1 MKKYSKYKDSGI
13 KWIGEIPEHWDAVP
27 IYAIANEFTKGQGIT
42 KEQVYTDGN
51 TPCVRYGEIYS
62 KYENSFDKCKSM
74 TKIEDIS
81 NPTYFGYG
89 DALFAGTG
97 ELIEEIGKSIV
108 YLGNQKCL
116 AGGDIIVLKHN
127 QNPKFLSYCLNS
139 IPVQSQKS
147 YGKSKLKVVHISKDK
162 IKRVV
167 IALPSMKEQEIISE
181 YLDHKT
187 SLIDHFILKAQN
199 EISLL
204 NELKQAEIAHMV
216 TCGINP
222 NVPMK
227 DSGIAWI
234 GKIPEEWEIKR
245 IAILFSENKNKNT
258 DYEFHRALK
267 FNYGRLIPKNETG
280 DISELKDT
288 YTAYTKIKKN
298 DIAINCLNLNYD
310 FISQRVA
317 IAREDGILTS
327 AYLIMSPRQGVNAE
341 YYNYFFKSMD
351 NKKLFHGMGTGIRLT
366 LSYSELKKQYVIVP
380 PVEEQSA
387 IVAAIEVLNS
397 KVDNLTS
404 QLKKQISCLQEL
416 KQRVISDAV
425 TGKIDV
431 RDYNN

>member
-1 MKKYSKYKDSGI
+1 VRIAKLFSENKI
-13 KWIGEIPEHWDAVP
+13 KNSDYEFSHALKFNYGNLIPKGEEGDVSDLKETYIAYTKINKADIAINCLNLNYDFVSQRV
-27 IYAIANEFTKGQGIT
+27 AIAKENGIIT
-42 KEQVYTDGN
+42 SAYLILSPRNGV
-51 TPCVRYGEIYS
+51 
-62 KYENSFDKCKSM
+62 NS
-74 TKIEDIS
+74 EYY
-81 NPTYFGYG
+81 NYFFKAM
-89 DALFAGTG
+89 DNRKLFHGMGTG
-97 ELIEEIGKSIV
+97 IRLTLSYSELKKHNVCVPSQMEQQTIVLFLNEEIARIND
-108 YLGNQKCL
+108 L
-116 AGGDIIVLKHN
+116 
-127 QNPKFLSYCLNS
+127 
-139 IPVQSQKS
+139 
-147 YGKSKLKVVHISKDK
+147 
-162 IKRVV
+162 
-167 IALPSMKEQEIISE
+167 ISE
-181 YLDHKT
+181 AEK
-187 SLIDHFILKAQN
+187 

-341 YYNYFFKSMD
+341 YYN
-351 NKKLFHGMGTGIRLT
+351 
-366 LSYSELKKQYVIVP
+366 
-380 PVEEQSA
+380 
-387 IVAAIEVLNS
+387 
-397 KVDNLTS
+397 
-404 QLKKQISCLQEL
+404 
-416 KQRVISDAV
+416 
-425 TGKIDV
+425 
-431 RDYNN
+431 

>member
-1 MKKYSKYKDSGI
+1 MKAYPKYIESGES
-13 KWIGEIPEHWDAVP
+13 WIGAIPEGWRIVRIAKLFSENKIKNSDYEFSHALKFNYGNLIPKGEEGDVSDLKETYIAYTKINKADIAINCLNLNYDFVSQRV
-27 IYAIANEFTKGQGIT
+27 AIAKENGIIT
-42 KEQVYTDGN
+42 SAYLILSPRNGV
-51 TPCVRYGEIYS
+51 
-62 KYENSFDKCKSM
+62 NS
-74 TKIEDIS
+74 EYY
-81 NPTYFGYG
+81 NYFFKAM
-89 DALFAGTG
+89 DNRKLFHGMGTG
-97 ELIEEIGKSIV
+97 IRLTLSYSELKKHNVCVPSQMEQQTIVLFLNEEIARIND
-108 YLGNQKCL
+108 L
-116 AGGDIIVLKHN
+116 
-127 QNPKFLSYCLNS
+127 
-139 IPVQSQKS
+139 
-147 YGKSKLKVVHISKDK
+147 
-162 IKRVV
+162 
-167 IALPSMKEQEIISE
+167 ISE
-181 YLDHKT
+181 AEK
-187 SLIDHFILKAQN
+187 

-431 RDYNN
+431 RDYKN

>member
-1 MKKYSKYKDSGI
+1 MKAYPKYIESGES
-13 KWIGEIPEHWDAVP
+13 WIGAIPEGWRIVRIAKLFSENKIKNSDYEFSHALKFNYGNLIPKGEEGDVSDLKETYIAYTKINKADIAINCLNLNYDFVSQRV
-27 IYAIANEFTKGQGIT
+27 AIAKENGIIT
-42 KEQVYTDGN
+42 SAYLILSPRNGV
-51 TPCVRYGEIYS
+51 
-62 KYENSFDKCKSM
+62 NS
-74 TKIEDIS
+74 EYY
-81 NPTYFGYG
+81 NYFFKAM
-89 DALFAGTG
+89 DNRKLFHGMGTG
-97 ELIEEIGKSIV
+97 IRLTLSYSELKKHNVCVPSQMEQQTIVLFLNEEIARIND
-108 YLGNQKCL
+108 L
-116 AGGDIIVLKHN
+116 
-127 QNPKFLSYCLNS
+127 
-139 IPVQSQKS
+139 
-147 YGKSKLKVVHISKDK
+147 
-162 IKRVV
+162 
-167 IALPSMKEQEIISE
+167 ISE
-181 YLDHKT
+181 AEK
-187 SLIDHFILKAQN
+187 